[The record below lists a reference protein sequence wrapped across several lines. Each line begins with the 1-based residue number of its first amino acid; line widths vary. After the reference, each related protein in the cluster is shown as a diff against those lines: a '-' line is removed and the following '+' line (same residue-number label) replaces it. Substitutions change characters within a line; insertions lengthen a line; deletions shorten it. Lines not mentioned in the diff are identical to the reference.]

1 MSALFSDMAE
11 IQKYIKLYIEL
22 SINLIDKWLHWV
34 NYRKAEQQTKIK
46 KRRGKRD
53 FIPATSFFI
62 TVIGVRQRK
71 ERTKGVK
78 MEEEERKGKSKQ
90 QNKIVN
96 QSQKRLPSV
105 SSEVRK

>member
-1 MSALFSDMAE
+1 MA
-11 IQKYIKLYIEL
+11 
-22 SINLIDKWLHWV
+22 HCV
-34 NYRKAEQQTKIK
+34 NYRKSEQQTKIK
-46 KRRGKRD
+46 RRRGKRD

-78 MEEEERKGKSKQ
+78 MEEEREGKSKQ
-90 QNKIVN
+90 QNKKVN

-105 SSEVRK
+105 SSKVRK

>member
-1 MSALFSDMAE
+1 MA
-11 IQKYIKLYIEL
+11 
-22 SINLIDKWLHWV
+22 HWV
-34 NYRKAEQQTKIK
+34 NYRKPEQQIK
-46 KRRGKRD
+46 RRRGKRD

-78 MEEEERKGKSKQ
+78 MEEKRESKSKQ
-90 QNKIVN
+90 QNKKVN

-105 SSEVRK
+105 SSKVRK